1 MADLRCSEGKPL
13 EEIPK
18 AQVIE
23 VSSLADIA
31 RLAVAMISFAVVMP
45 IYKYVENGEVVFFV
59 QTTYRD
65 YFKFYGVPLI
75 YLYRTKASQE
85 LEKSKYVLIRVD
97 ETGEKV
103 EVGDRSRP
111 GWTSIPVI
119 DLKEKP
125 GFLP

>member
-1 MADLRCSEGKPL
+1 L

-45 IYKYVENGEVVFFV
+45 IYKYVENGEVVFFI

-65 YFKFYGVPLI
+65 YLKFNGVPLI